1 MTDLTKITT
10 PFGLLDAQTQQ
21 ALRDHLAAGGE
32 VEVFNNGW
40 HKVVGADFYF
50 GSPVTYRA
58 KPKPKPLEFWVNEY
72 LDSNGAKVLRNVHP
86 TKQDADKAA
95 LSGRIRCIRMIEAPD
110 QSEGADLNE
119 RQLDAVQQDLTM
131 GR

>member
-1 MTDLTKITT
+1 MTDLTKIAT

-21 ALRDHLAAGGE
+21 ALRDHFAAGGE
-32 VEVFNNGW
+32 VEVFANGW
-40 HKVVGADFYF
+40 HKAVYADFSSL

-58 KPKPKPLEFWVNEY
+58 KHKPLELWVNEY
-72 LDSNGAKVLRNVHP
+72 LELDGVKLLRNVHP

-95 LSGRIRCIRMIEAPD
+95 FSDRIRCIRLIEAPD

-119 RQLDAVQQDLTM
+119 PQLDAVQQDITM

>member
-1 MTDLTKITT
+1 MIDLTKITT
-10 PFGLLDAQTQQ
+10 PFGLLDSQTQR

-32 VEVFNNGW
+32 VEVFANGW
-40 HKVVGADFYF
+40 HEAVYADFSSL

-58 KPKPKPLEFWVNEY
+58 KSKPLELWVNEY

-95 LSGRIRCIRMIEAPD
+95 GSDRIRCIRLIEAPD
-110 QSEGADLNE
+110 KSEG
-119 RQLDAVQQDLTM
+119 V
-131 GR
+131 